1 MNRHLLNIYESLGD
15 PALQHSTSFGSF
27 QLIFLK
33 DPSYILLQKANDQLA
48 DIFLILFQREMLSFV
63 IGIGSVEEGVH
74 EHDQEFKMFFI
85 STIKAPIYF
94 IISVC
99 PLRMYFYHMS
109 SSVGMNVS
117 SQFISWIFTCT
128 SDSHNHILM
137 SAYTCHSVLVLFF
150 GLFIAI

>member
-1 MNRHLLNIYESLGD
+1 VVPFSLL
-15 PALQHSTSFGSF
+15 
-27 QLIFLK
+27 LK
-33 DPSYILLQKANDQLA
+33 DSSYILSQKANDHLTY
-48 DIFLILFQREMLSFV
+48 IFLILFEGEMLSFV

-85 STIKAPIYF
+85 STIMAPIYF
-94 IISVC
+94 KISVC

-128 SDSHNHILM
+128 SDSDNHILM